1 MFDEKN
7 LHHEKVAMTIQS
19 LLNDENRLDQMSKAS
34 FKLGKPNAT
43 DTIVDEAMGLIK

>member
-1 MFDEKN
+1 MFNEKN

-19 LLNDENRLDQMSKAS
+19 LLNDDNRLDQMSKAS